1 MVITSLL
8 LVDKQ
13 EPAQLVLLPE
23 MLLIAL
29 QEKLLALLQQL
40 HALNALLLFLL
51 LQVPAHHAQP
61 VLLTVQLLIMYAK
74 QKALHLLPI
83 VPHVQQQQLEYSI
96 NQIVQDTQPVMF
108 VLLELQPLQFVLNVM
123 LDITQMVVH
132 A

>member
-108 VLLELQPLQFVLNVM
+108 VLLELHPLQFVLNVM